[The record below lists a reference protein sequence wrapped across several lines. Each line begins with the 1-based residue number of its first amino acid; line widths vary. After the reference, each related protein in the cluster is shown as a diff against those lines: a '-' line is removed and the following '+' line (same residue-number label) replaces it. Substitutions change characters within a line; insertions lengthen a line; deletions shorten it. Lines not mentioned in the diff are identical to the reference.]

1 MSTWNPWI
9 HHVLQRMD
17 ICHVLQWIQ
26 WMDTRRDVRLRG
38 VVAACAMMAMSL
50 INTPLAQGQTPEIQ
64 ATLSNTIIYTGESF
78 NLSIEIKNGAFSSA
92 DYPQI
97 GQIPGARVLNRV
109 PSRSSSYQIIN
120 GNASSSLTYTYTLMA
135 EREGSFEIPALEV
148 VIDGET
154 FTTDPIPF
162 QVQSASAGASADD
175 GSIPD
180 IFIEMEFEDSTPVL
194 GQEMLAEVVLYFR
207 DGLEVQS
214 FQPLTGW
221 SADGL
226 WKEELEGQ
234 AQPRAEDALIQ
245 GQRFRR
251 ATLLKF
257 IVFPT
262 RTGSLLV
269 DPFPMVLG
277 VRSQVSSRD
286 PFGSIFDSFGTNLRR
301 VTLQTEEVNLDV
313 ERPDNPPNVDFV
325 LDAVGSF
332 TVTRSASAREVQV
345 GEGIEITTTLKGS
358 GNLPLLTRPQWA
370 YPENWQEYSP
380 QEASDFRAR
389 NERVEGQ
396 KTFTDLVVPSEAGR
410 SEIPAVDVAYFNPSI
425 AQWEVTSLP
434 AIPLIAREALGQT
447 PVKLADAARQ
457 FPMMGG
463 GPSWI
468 QTVSITTWFWQQGTW
483 ITRVALPTGLGLGLW
498 IVVMARRVR
507 EKQAPTRRR
516 HAAAK
521 TLLSQ
526 CEEHEHQI
534 HELEPSSKEIQQRY
548 TTLVQQVL
556 DYLRLKLQHP
566 TGAFTLADAERQM
579 ESMAIDHDFLERS
592 RVLFKQLS
600 RMSYSP
606 AASEEKLRED
616 LRAVREWVEF
626 AEEFLNQKK
635 SS

>member
-1 MSTWNPWI
+1 MMSAWNPWT
-9 HHVLQRMD
+9 HHVQQRKGGTIALQL
-17 ICHVLQWIQ
+17 HQW
-26 WMDTRRDVRLRG
+26 
-38 VVAACAMMAMSL
+38 VVAGAIAVISL
-50 INTPLAQGQTPEIQ
+50 CSPTMAQGQSPEIQ

-135 EREGSFEIPALEV
+135 EREGSFEIPSLEV

-154 FTTDPIPF
+154 YNTEPIPF
-162 QVQSASAGASADD
+162 QVQSAAAGASADD

-180 IFIEMEFEDSTPVL
+180 IFIEMEFDDQTPVL
-194 GQEMLAEVVLYFR
+194 GQQLLAEVVLYFR
-207 DGLEVQS
+207 SGLEVQS

-226 WKEELEGQ
+226 WKEELDGQ

-257 IVFPT
+257 MVFPT
-262 RTGSLLV
+262 RTGTLVV

-301 VTLQTEEVNLDV
+301 VTLQTEEVELEV
-313 ERPDNPPNVDFV
+313 ERPANPPTVDVV

-332 TVTRSASAREVQV
+332 TINRSASAREVQV
-345 GEGIEITTTLKGS
+345 GEGIEITTTLQGV
-358 GNLPLLTRPQWA
+358 GNLPLLTRPQWE
-370 YPENWQEYSP
+370 YPEEWQEYSP
-380 QEASDFRAR
+380 QEASNFRAR

-396 KTFTDLVVPSEAGR
+396 KTFTDLVVPSNAGR
-410 SEIPAVDVAYFNPSI
+410 SEVPAVDVAFYNPSA
-425 AQWEVTSLP
+425 AQWEVVSLP
-434 AIPLIAREALGQT
+434 SIPLIAREALGQT
-447 PVKLADAARQ
+447 PVQLADAARQ

-463 GPSWI
+463 APTWI
-468 QTVSITTWFWQQGTW
+468 QTVSIPTWFWQQGTW
-483 ITRVALPTGLGLGLW
+483 VSRVLMPTVLGLGLW
-498 IVVMARRVR
+498 FLMIARRIR
-507 EKQAPTRRR
+507 EQQAPSRQRD
-516 HAAAK
+516 AAAK
-521 TLLSQ
+521 TLLNHCEVHQSQ
-526 CEEHEHQI
+526 TGFESNGAGKST
-534 HELEPSSKEIQQRY
+534 SSKEIQERY
-548 TTLVQQVL
+548 TALVQQVL
-556 DYLRLKLQHP
+556 DYLRLKLQRP
-566 TGAFTLADAERQM
+566 TGAFTLADAEKQL
-579 ESMAIDHDFLERS
+579 ESMNLDQGFLGRS

-606 AASEEKLRED
+606 AATDEQLHKD
-616 LRAVREWVEF
+616 LDEVREWVEG
-626 AEEFLNQKK
+626 AENALKQKR

>member
-1 MSTWNPWI
+1 MMSTWSPWT
-9 HHVLQRMD
+9 HHVLQLIGVCRA
-17 ICHVLQWIQ
+17 LLL
-26 WMDTRRDVRLRG
+26 RRWVIAYA
-38 VVAACAMMAMSL
+38 VVALSMVNPTSTM
-50 INTPLAQGQTPEIQ
+50 AQGQSPEIQ

-135 EREGSFEIPALEV
+135 EREGSFEIPSLDV

-154 FTTDPIPF
+154 YTTEPIPF
-162 QVQSASAGASADD
+162 QVQSAATGASADD

-180 IFIEMEFEDSTPVL
+180 IFIEMEFDDQTPVL
-194 GQEMLAEVVLYFR
+194 GQQLLAEVVLYFR
-207 DGLEVQS
+207 NGLEVQS

-251 ATLLKF
+251 ASLLKF
-257 IVFPT
+257 MVFPT
-262 RTGSLLV
+262 RTGTLVV

-301 VTLQTEEVNLDV
+301 VTLQTEEFELEVQ
-313 ERPDNPPNVDFV
+313 RPDNPPSVDLI

-332 TVTRSASAREVQV
+332 TITRSASAREVQV
-345 GEGIEITTTLKGS
+345 GEGIEITTTVQGT
-358 GNLPLLTRPQWA
+358 GNLPLLTRPQWE
-370 YPENWQEYSP
+370 YPEEWQEYSP

-396 KTFTDLVVPSEAGR
+396 KAFTDLVVPSKAGR
-410 SEIPAVDVAYFNPSI
+410 GEVPALDVAYYNPT
-425 AQWEVTSLP
+425 AARWEVVSLP

-447 PVKLADAARQ
+447 PVQLADAARQ

-463 GPSWI
+463 APTWI
-468 QTVSITTWFWQQGTW
+468 QTVSIPTWFWQQGTW
-483 ITRVALPTGLGLGLW
+483 VSRLLLPTVLGLGLW
-498 IVVMARRVR
+498 VLMIARRIR
-507 EKQAPTRRR
+507 EQQAPSKQR

-526 CEEHEHQI
+526 CEVHENQTH
-534 HELEPSSKEIQQRY
+534 HARHVANESTSSKEIQERY
-548 TTLVQQVL
+548 TVLVQQVL
-556 DYLRLKLQHP
+556 DYLRLKLQRP
-566 TGAFTLADAERQM
+566 TGAFTLADAEKLID
-579 ESMAIDHDFLERS
+579 SMAIDQGFKES
-592 RVLFKQLS
+592 SKGLFKQLS

-606 AASEEKLRED
+606 AASHEQLCTD
-616 LRAVREWVEF
+616 LDAVREWVDN
-626 AEEFLNQKK
+626 AENALKQKRR
-635 SS
+635 S